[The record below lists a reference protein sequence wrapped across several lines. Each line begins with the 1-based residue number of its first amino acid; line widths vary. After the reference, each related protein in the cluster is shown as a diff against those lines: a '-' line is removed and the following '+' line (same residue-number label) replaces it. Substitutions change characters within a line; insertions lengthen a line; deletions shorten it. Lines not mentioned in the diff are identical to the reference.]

1 MFIND
6 DLFFIEYADSVSY
19 CYEKQQFDAQDTSHI
34 LINLGNPLCLS
45 LTEENICLPKYQFC
59 MFIPENKNILKSS
72 PGQKFIYLSLK
83 YMKIKQIYTSFVLY
97 DILSYKTKKEHCK
110 VIE

>member
-34 LINLGNPLCLS
+34 LINLGILCVFL
-45 LTEENICLPKYQFC
+45 
-59 MFIPENKNILKSS
+59 
-72 PGQKFIYLSLK
+72 
-83 YMKIKQIYTSFVLY
+83 
-97 DILSYKTKKEHCK
+97 
-110 VIE
+110 